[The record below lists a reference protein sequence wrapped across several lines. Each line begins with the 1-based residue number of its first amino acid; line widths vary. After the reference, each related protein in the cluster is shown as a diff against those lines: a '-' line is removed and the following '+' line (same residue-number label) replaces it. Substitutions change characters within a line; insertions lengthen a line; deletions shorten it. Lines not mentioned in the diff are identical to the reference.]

1 MSIRIDPPYWFS
13 GMKTPNLQLMFIG
26 KNVSN
31 ASFEFDIP
39 HDSLY
44 RVSDVSTDY
53 AIFYLHLSEDIK
65 DGIYQIIIDGD
76 IYYYELKSRR
86 EWDETNDSI
95 SCKDTIYLVMP
106 DRFAH
111 DGTDTVYD
119 IEYNRKNPN
128 ARHGGNLNGVTSHLD
143 YLSHLGVTALWLT
156 PVLENNMP
164 NEGAK
169 SQYSFYHG
177 YAITDF
183 YNIDPH
189 FGSILDYIS
198 FVEKSHKKRIKV
210 IKDFVFNHCGL
221 RHLWVNN
228 PPMNDWISSDE
239 SGQHMLTNYKISTLF
254 DPYAPTSEKLATIDG
269 WFTENMPDLN
279 LSNRHLLT
287 YMTQMTLWWI
297 ETSGIDAIRM
307 DTYPY
312 VHINSMIEW
321 QKRIQQEY
329 PGFSI
334 IAETWEPEAAYTA
347 KIQDMVY
354 EAIPDCSFI
363 VMDFAFQKR
372 IERSLIDCNAN
383 EAYNHFVYDF
393 LYRYPKR
400 VMSFLDNH
408 DLRRWLSIV
417 PNHKKLMLAL
427 GMLLTTPRIPQILYG
442 TEILLSGDGK
452 GFGDGNNRNDFPG
465 GWESDPFNK
474 FINKNRTHQENEI
487 YQFISKLL
495 KWRKDNPEIVCG
507 DMIHYIPQNGV
518 LVYFR
523 KSYASSLMVA
533 VNFSNQ
539 RKIVGCDRF
548 SGELKSIYYMKDIL
562 NGKVYDIS
570 QSFILPGE
578 SIKFFAFDILNQH

>member
-1 MSIRIDPPYWFS
+1 
-13 GMKTPNLQLMFIG
+13 MKTKNLQLMFIG
-26 KNVSN
+26 KNVSQ
-31 ASFEFDIP
+31 ASIAFDIP

-53 AIFYLHLSEDIK
+53 AIFYLHLREDIE
-65 DGIYQIIIDGD
+65 DGIYKIIIDGD

-86 EWDETNDSI
+86 EWSELSDSI
-95 SCKDTIYLVMP
+95 SCQDTIYLVMP
-106 DRFAH
+106 DRFARGVS
-111 DGTDTVYD
+111 DNGYD

-143 YLSHLGVTALWLT
+143 YLCRLGVTALWLT
-156 PVLENNMP
+156 PVLENDMP
-164 NEGAK
+164 NEGTK

-189 FGSILDYIS
+189 FGTLDDYIS
-198 FVEKSHKKRIKV
+198 FVDKSHKKGIKV
-210 IKDFVFNHCGL
+210 IKDLVFNHCGL
-221 RHLWVNN
+221 QHLWVNN
-228 PPMNDWISSDE
+228 PPMSDWISMDE
-239 SGQHMLTNYKISTLF
+239 SGQHILTNYKISTLF
-254 DPYAPTSEKLATIDG
+254 DPYAPTSEKIATVDG

-312 VHINSMIEW
+312 VQINSMIEW

-334 IAETWEPEAAYTA
+334 IAETWESEAAYTA
-347 KIQDMVY
+347 KIQDLVY
-354 EAIPDCSFI
+354 EAVPNCSFI
-363 VMDFAFQKR
+363 VMDFAFQRR
-372 IERSLIDCNAN
+372 IERALLDCNAN

-400 VMSFLDNH
+400 VMSFIDNH
-408 DLRRWLSIV
+408 DLKRWLTIV
-417 PNHKKLMLAL
+417 PNYKKLRLAL
-427 GMLLTTPRIPQILYG
+427 GILLTTPRIPQILYG

-452 GFGDGNNRNDFPG
+452 GLGDGNNRNDFPG
-465 GWESDPFNK
+465 GWISDSCNK
-474 FINKNRTHQENEI
+474 FIRKNRTRQENQI

-495 KWRKDNPEIVCG
+495 KWRKDNPEIICG

-518 LVYFR
+518 LTYFR
-523 KSYASSLMVA
+523 KSHTSSLMVVA
-533 VNFSNQ
+533 NFSNQ
-539 RKIVGCDRF
+539 RKIVANDRF
-548 SGELKSIYYMKDIL
+548 REELKSIYYMKEIL
-562 NGKVYDIS
+562 NGKVHDVS
-570 QSFILPGE
+570 QSVIMPAE
-578 SIKFFAFDILNQH
+578 SIKIFAFDISDQY